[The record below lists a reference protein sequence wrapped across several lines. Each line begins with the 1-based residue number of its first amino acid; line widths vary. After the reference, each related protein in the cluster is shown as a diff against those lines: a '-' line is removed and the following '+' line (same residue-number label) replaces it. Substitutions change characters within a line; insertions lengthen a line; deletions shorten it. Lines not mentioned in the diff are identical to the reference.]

1 MAKKGI
7 KFHNYLI
14 KTHLQVSERAAGYL
28 REALEEGDLE
38 LLQAVVGDLIEAGY
52 EGFKIVGNQSHIKV
66 ETQEVFDIEIKN
78 RGRILYLFHLGI
90 N

>member
-1 MAKKGI
+1 MVKKGI

-38 LLQAVVGDLIEAGY
+38 LLQVVVGDLIEAGY
-52 EGFKIVGNQSHIKV
+52 EGFKIVAERSHING
-66 ETQEVFDIEIKN
+66 ETQEVFDIEMVPE
-78 RGRILYLFHLGI
+78 ILKVKSVS
-90 N
+90 